1 MTEQIVIVGVGMTT
15 AVGVSAPE
23 TAASVR
29 ARTTRFTESQ
39 LRDRRFNRF
48 TLAELSDDALPALK
62 ERLYDVDEVS
72 ARELRMLRLA
82 SGALRECIAPIQ
94 DSMSLGISL
103 ALPETT
109 TRRQIDGALFLKHL
123 TFQSGG
129 AIDPRASDASHVGR
143 AGGMVALGQAA
154 LTIQQGGAQFMIAG
168 GIDSYRDLYV
178 LGTLD
183 LHDRVQSIN
192 FDHFIP
198 GEGAGF
204 VLLASARAAA
214 ERRLTP
220 LARLSPVAMGFE
232 PGHLYSEEP
241 YRGDGLASTIGNLFD
256 LGAIEEPVRDVY
268 ASMNGESHW
277 AKEWGVTAIRHRAL
291 LHPTH
296 VMHHPAD
303 CFGDAGAACG
313 PLLVGLA
320 ALGIRH
326 RYRQAPALVYCS
338 SDHGQ
343 RAATVVAAATH

>member
-1 MTEQIVIVGVGMTT
+1 MTEQMVIVGVGMTT

-48 TLAELSDDALPALK
+48 TLAELSDEALPALA
-62 ERLYDVDEVS
+62 ERLNNVDQIS

-82 SGALRECIAPIQ
+82 TAALRECIAPLAG
-94 DSMSLGISL
+94 SMSLGLCL
-103 ALPETT
+103 ALPETK
-109 TRRQIDGALFLKHL
+109 TRQTVDGALFLEYL
-123 TFQSGG
+123 AVQSGG
-129 AIDPRASDASHVGR
+129 AIDPRGSDASHIGR
-143 AGGMVALGQAA
+143 AGGIVALGQAA
-154 LTIQQGGAQFMIAG
+154 LTIQHGGAQFMVAG

-183 LHDRVQSIN
+183 LEDRLQSIN

-220 LARLSPVAMGFE
+220 LARLSAVALGFE
-232 PGHLYSEEP
+232 PGHLYSDEP
-241 YRGDGLASTIGNLFD
+241 YRGDGLASTIAQLID

-268 ASMNGESHW
+268 GSMNGESHW
-277 AKEWGVTAIRHRAL
+277 AKEWGVAAIRHKAL

-303 CFGDAGAACG
+303 CFGDSGAACG
-313 PLLVGLA
+313 PLMVGLA
-320 ALGIRH
+320 ALGIQQ

-338 SDHGQ
+338 SDYGQ
-343 RAATVVAAATH
+343 RAATVVSAATH